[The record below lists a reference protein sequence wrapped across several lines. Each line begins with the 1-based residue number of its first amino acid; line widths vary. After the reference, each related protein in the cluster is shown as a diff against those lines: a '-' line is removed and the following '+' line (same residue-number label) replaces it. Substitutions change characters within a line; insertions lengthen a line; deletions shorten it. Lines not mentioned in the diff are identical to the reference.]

1 MAPNTPVIE
10 CKGRLMLASQYKA
23 PNKKQITPPYV
34 FHYHVGDVLEIC
46 LDGKTYG
53 NDGRF
58 CRRSATYNAELKHV
72 LDKGSLH
79 LFIVA
84 VKSIEK
90 NQEIFLPLDNEDSTN
105 SSPLPSI
112 NADLREIKKPLNGL
126 LNGPNSTSTT
136 TGEENAPL
144 KKKKKVKVMLKPASN
159 AKTERKIKK
168 EPKTPKIKSEP
179 NVTTTTA
186 TKTREIE
193 SPPTLKTTTATKVK
207 KEEVDP
213 PTPPPPMVNGIKT
226 EEEDEEDVEPTDE
239 DLKDSNPMS
248 PLKNGPKPNTSPSKM
263 GLPDSSGKL
272 NNSKTNAFFVK
283 MTPIIVN

>member
-34 FHYHVGDVLEIC
+34 FLYHVGDVLEIC

-112 NADLREIKKPLNGL
+112 NADLREIKKPLRGFIW
-126 LNGPNSTSTT
+126 
-136 TGEENAPL
+136 E
-144 KKKKKVKVMLKPASN
+144 
-159 AKTERKIKK
+159 
-168 EPKTPKIKSEP
+168 
-179 NVTTTTA
+179 
-186 TKTREIE
+186 
-193 SPPTLKTTTATKVK
+193 
-207 KEEVDP
+207 
-213 PTPPPPMVNGIKT
+213 
-226 EEEDEEDVEPTDE
+226 
-239 DLKDSNPMS
+239 
-248 PLKNGPKPNTSPSKM
+248 
-263 GLPDSSGKL
+263 
-272 NNSKTNAFFVK
+272 
-283 MTPIIVN
+283 